1 MNLFS
6 SGEHINRW
14 ESLIPG
20 SDAPLT
26 VPDRAFTV
34 GTESRLHWVDRDYFS
49 RWLPLR
55 AGEREA
61 ATQKLSEDR
70 R

>member
-6 SGEHINRW
+6 SEEHLNRW
-14 ESLIPG
+14 EYLIPG
-20 SDAPLT
+20 SAAPLT

-34 GTESRLHWVDRDYFS
+34 GTESRLHWVDRDYYS

-55 AGEREA
+55 AGERDA
-61 ATQKLSEDR
+61 ATQKLREDR

>member
-1 MNLFS
+1 MDLFS
-6 SGEHINRW
+6 SEEHLNRW
-14 ESLIPG
+14 EHLIPG

-34 GTESRLHWVDRDYFS
+34 GTESRLHWVDRDYYS

-61 ATQKLSEDR
+61 AAQKLCEER

>member
-6 SGEHINRW
+6 SEEHLNRW
-14 ESLIPG
+14 EHLIPG
-20 SDAPLT
+20 SAAPLT
-26 VPDRAFTV
+26 MPDRAFTM

-61 ATQKLSEDR
+61 AVQKLSEGR